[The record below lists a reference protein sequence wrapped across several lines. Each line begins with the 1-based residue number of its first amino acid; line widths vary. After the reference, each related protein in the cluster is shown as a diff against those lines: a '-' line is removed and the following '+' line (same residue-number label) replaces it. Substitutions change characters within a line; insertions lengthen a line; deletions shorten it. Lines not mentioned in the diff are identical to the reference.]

1 MQEPTS
7 SRTAQRRR
15 RSPAA
20 ARRGAAPRRGLGG
33 AFGRN
38 WGGRWGKTSGKP
50 RGRNWGGSWGKTSGK
65 PRENREKTM
74 NIIWKQIGNNME
86 HLISQSHVETMHE
99 KLDGRKTKTIEH
111 PGTTL
116 KQLGIFRIQPSIS

>member
-1 MQEPTS
+1 LQDAGADVLQDGPAEEEEP
-7 SRTAQRRR
+7 
-15 RSPAA
+15 
-20 ARRGAAPRRGLGG
+20 G
-33 AFGRN
+33 
-38 WGGRWGKTSGKP
+38 SGKVAC
-50 RGRNWGGSWGKTSGK
+50 GVGVGGK
-65 PRENREKTM
+65 PLENLGKIGKKTM

-86 HLISQSHVETMHE
+86 HLISQSHVETMHD

>member
-1 MQEPTS
+1 
-7 SRTAQRRR
+7 
-15 RSPAA
+15 
-20 ARRGAAPRRGLGG
+20 
-33 AFGRN
+33 
-38 WGGRWGKTSGKP
+38 
-50 RGRNWGGSWGKTSGK
+50 
-65 PRENREKTM
+65 M